1 MAFFTVL
8 FNGISYG
15 MLLFIIAVG
24 LSVTMGMMKFVNLMH
39 LSLAMA
45 GGYLLVSLTSQFGL
59 SFFVCLPVVFVATG
73 ILSVLL
79 ERGVL
84 RFFYAADELTQ
95 VLLTVGLVFLAS
107 AITMYFFGSNFQPI
121 HLPDSILG
129 QTLIMGVTIDRYRI
143 FLFVIGIFL
152 ALAMTYGLER
162 TKFGAMVRACVD
174 NRRAASGSGL
184 NLSMIFSVTFAI
196 GGGLAGLGGALSAN
210 LLGLDPMFAQRYLV
224 YALIV
229 TSVGGQGSI
238 KGTLLA
244 SVVMG
249 MADSLGKYYLDQLG
263 GVVIYALTVIIMLWR
278 PTGFFGRAT

>member
-39 LSLAMA
+39 LSLAMI

-107 AITMYFFGSNFQPI
+107 AITMYFFGSNFQPV

-278 PTGFFGRAT
+278 PTGFFGRTT